1 MTTTTARQE
10 LVDALELVVRRFRGM
25 TAQEIKVLSQQLAG
39 GGTRTRRSNP
49 LLDALARGR
58 VLEHLVQAELPD
70 VAASAAAVAGYE
82 DRTPWRPR
90 LPKSPAGDRSLALQI
105 AHACLKILASSEQ
118 FSIPEAVERA
128 VGYVCGPQLADWEYV
143 CVNVTLEGA
152 PSADIGGWQL
162 AAFDYAGD
170 PLLPL
175 TGAPGVA
182 GDLLAPRA
190 LHEMHGFGLLRRP
203 LTDDPVPVD
212 DDRPR
217 VLVWP
222 VLALNLALAVPVVAG
237 PRYLVEPG
245 RHVLDPHLGWPL
257 PSEVSRWGYTLAPQR
272 QWPSYLID
280 RRQER
285 DVAAF
290 CRAFLAGVTGLD
302 ARRLD
307 QLARAADH
315 FLFVNCHVLGNSLG
329 GAAAS
334 PLHISEAALKL
345 TMALESLLGGGDGG
359 HADLSRKMQQRAAVL
374 VGADDDDR
382 LQVRDTVRVGYA
394 ARSAYAHGGKDKAS
408 DLQALRSVVCR
419 VLVQWVAQAAHCS
432 RMSGRHSGRDG
443 LVNLLDDA
451 LLSHGLHQEHIVG
464 PREAFRA
471 AGGTPPL
478 PTVGA
483 WTPDR
488 FRLAGPGLSPID
500 LV

>member
-1 MTTTTARQE
+1 MTTTTARRE
-10 LVDALELVVRRFRGM
+10 LRDALEQVVRRFRSM
-25 TAQEIKVLSQQLAG
+25 TAQEIRVLSQQLA

-49 LLDALARGR
+49 LLDSLARGR
-58 VLEHLVQAELPD
+58 VLKHLVEAELPD
-70 VAASAAAVAGYE
+70 AAASAAVAGGYE
-82 DRTPWRPR
+82 GRTPWRSR
-90 LPKSPAGDRSLALQI
+90 LSNAAAGDKNLALQI

-118 FSIPEAVERA
+118 FSIPDAVERA
-128 VGYVCGPQLADWEYV
+128 VGYMCGPQLADWEYV

-152 PSADIGGWQL
+152 PCVDIGGWQL

-257 PSEVSRWGYTLAPQR
+257 PSEVSRWGYTLAPRR

-280 RRQER
+280 RRQET

-290 CRAFLAGVTGLD
+290 CRAFLAAVAGLD
-302 ARRLD
+302 TRRRD

-315 FLFVNCHVLGNSLG
+315 FLFVNCHVLGDSLG

-334 PLHISEAALKL
+334 PLHLSEGALKL

-408 DLQALRSVVCR
+408 DLQALRAVVCR

-432 RMSGRHSGRDG
+432 RLLGRHGGRDG

-451 LLSHGLHQEHIVG
+451 LLSHGLRQEHIVG
-464 PREAFRA
+464 PREAFHA
-471 AGGTPPL
+471 AGGTAPL
-478 PTVGA
+478 PPVAA
-483 WTPDR
+483 WAPDR
-488 FRLAGPGLSPID
+488 FQLAGPSLSSVD

>member
-10 LVDALELVVRRFRGM
+10 LQDALVLVVRQFLGM

-39 GGTRTRRSNP
+39 GTRTRHSNL
-49 LLDALARGR
+49 LLDTLARGQ
-58 VLEHLVQAELPD
+58 VLEHLVQAELSAD
-70 VAASAAAVAGYE
+70 AASSAAVTGYE

-90 LPKSPAGDRSLALQI
+90 LPNSPTGGRSLALQI
-105 AHACLKILASSEQ
+105 AHACLKILASSDR
-118 FSIPEAVERA
+118 FSITEAVERA

-152 PSADIGGWQL
+152 PSVDIGGWQL

-245 RHVLDPHLGWPL
+245 RHVLDPHLGWPV
-257 PSEVSRWGYTLAPQR
+257 PSEVSRWGYTLAPQQ

-280 RRQER
+280 RRQETG
-285 DVAAF
+285 VAAF
-290 CRAFLAGVTGLD
+290 CRAFLAGTAGLD
-302 ARRLD
+302 AGRLD

-329 GAAAS
+329 GAVAS
-334 PLHISEAALKL
+334 PLHLSEAALKL

-374 VGADDDDR
+374 VGADDEDR
-382 LQVRDTVRVGYA
+382 LQVRDTVRAGYA
-394 ARSAYAHGGKDKAS
+394 ARSAYAHGGKDKVS

-419 VLVQWVAQAAHCS
+419 VIVQWVVQAVHCS
-432 RMSGRHSGRDG
+432 HLSGRHGGRDG
-443 LVNLLDDA
+443 LVSLLDDA
-451 LLSHGLHQEHIVG
+451 LLSHRLRQEHIVG

-471 AGGTPPL
+471 AGGTPLL
-478 PTVGA
+478 PTVAA
-483 WTPDR
+483 WAPDR
-488 FRLAGPGLSPID
+488 FRLAGPGLSPVD